1 MLLDAFTLWD
11 NITTKQSELY
21 QNSDIAP
28 ESLIMT
34 IPCFRRK
41 LPVYDMV
48 VAVTGLDMA
57 RKKKGR
63 MDRATAGYAYVGGA
77 CVRNSRLSKIS
88 SVALVEDSGA
98 YSGVVVTAH
107 EIGHLLGSVHDG
119 DAAPSYL
126 RSSPGAKACPW
137 RDGYMMSDLRRTS
150 RGLQWSDCSVKQMRH
165 FLKTS
170 TASCLYNKPQSIK
183 HPLMGMRNL
192 PGKGLSL
199 NSQCQAD
206 QGTNAC
212 FHDARVCTQL
222 FCFYKK
228 RGSCYATRPAA
239 EGSSC
244 GKGKHCRNGKCARIS
259 SWLTRGQTT
268 RKPKAVKAKEKKS
281 KAIKT
286 SSTTMNNRVVRKTNN
301 LSVKKTSHSSIKQP
315 TPTNRWSK
323 ASINTSNKTAK
334 TVRRNFGK
342 SQRTGKQHEVV
353 KSAVSPVENCVD
365 TFALMGS
372 LSCDELYKR
381 YHQHYCKR
389 NQTVRAK
396 CCASF
401 RKYCSSVP
409 R

>member
-1 MLLDAFTLWD
+1 MLLPVFTPWD
-11 NITTKQSELY
+11 NIITRQSEPLKVMI
-21 QNSDIAP
+21 SC
-28 ESLIMT
+28 MT
-34 IPCFRRK
+34 VPCSRRK

-137 RDGYMMSDLRRTS
+137 KDGYMMSDLRRTT

-165 FLKTS
+165 FLRTS
-170 TASCLYNKPQSIK
+170 TASCLYNKPRVSK
-183 HPLMGMRNL
+183 YPLMGTSSL

-199 NSQCQAD
+199 NAQCQAD

-212 FHDARVCTQL
+212 FQDSRVCTQL
-222 FCFYKK
+222 FCYYNK

-244 GKGKHCRNGKCARIS
+244 GKGKHCRSGKCVRINSWYS
-259 SWLTRGQTT
+259 SKQTT
-268 RKPKAVKAKEKKS
+268 RKPKAVKGKAKKS
-281 KAIKT
+281 QAIKT
-286 SSTTMNNRVVRKTNN
+286 SSTSIKNRVVRRTNN
-301 LSVKKTSHSSIKQP
+301 LSVKKTSHSSIKEA
-315 TPTNRWSK
+315 TLTNRWSK
-323 ASINTSNKTAK
+323 TSINATDKTAK
-334 TVRRNFGK
+334 TVRRKFGK

-353 KSAVSPVENCVD
+353 KSTVSPVEKCTD

-372 LSCDELYKR
+372 LSCDQLYKR
-381 YHQHYCKR
+381 YHYHYCKR
-389 NQTVRAK
+389 NQTVRKK

>member
-1 MLLDAFTLWD
+1 M
-11 NITTKQSELY
+11 
-21 QNSDIAP
+21 
-28 ESLIMT
+28 
-34 IPCFRRK
+34 
-41 LPVYDMV
+41 YDMV

-137 RDGYMMSDLRRTS
+137 KDGYMMSDLRRTT

-165 FLKTS
+165 FLRTS
-170 TASCLYNKPQSIK
+170 TASCLYNKPRVSK
-183 HPLMGMRNL
+183 YPLMGTSSL

-199 NSQCQAD
+199 NAQCQAD

-212 FHDARVCTQL
+212 FQDSRVCTQL
-222 FCFYKK
+222 FCYYNK

-244 GKGKHCRNGKCARIS
+244 GKGKHCRSGKCVRINSWYS
-259 SWLTRGQTT
+259 SKQTT
-268 RKPKAVKAKEKKS
+268 RKPKAVKGKAKKS
-281 KAIKT
+281 QAIKT
-286 SSTTMNNRVVRKTNN
+286 SSTSIKNRVVRRTNN
-301 LSVKKTSHSSIKQP
+301 LSVKKTSHSSIKEA
-315 TPTNRWSK
+315 TLTNRWSK
-323 ASINTSNKTAK
+323 TSINATDKTAK
-334 TVRRNFGK
+334 TVRRKFGK

-353 KSAVSPVENCVD
+353 KSTVSPVEKCTD

-372 LSCDELYKR
+372 LSCDQLYKR
-381 YHQHYCKR
+381 YHYHYCKR
-389 NQTVRAK
+389 NQTVRKK